1 MVTKSYFV
9 VELYTTFVLETP
21 YFVIF
26 YFFLNGTSIAGLL
39 IFSPASQYVILNYL
53 TKISFT

>member
-26 YFFLNGTSIAGLL
+26 YF
-39 IFSPASQYVILNYL
+39 IFKRDFDRWPAHF
-53 TKISFT
+53 FTRQSVRHFKLFNKN